1 MQIETV
7 QTTSRPMLYIT
18 RAATMA
24 PQDIAAVMQEAF
36 GAIGAFIAR
45 TQVRPVGPP
54 LAIYRDW
61 DETTQKMQIDLGFPV
76 APGDTARA
84 DGEVKVGETPRGAAL
99 MAVHKGSYATL
110 RDTYRAIEDHI
121 RQARLPMPPMAWE
134 VYVGDPAST
143 PEEELLTEIYMPLT

>member
-1 MQIETV
+1 MQIQTV
-7 QTTSRPMLYIT
+7 EVASRPMLYIT

-54 LAIYRDW
+54 LAIYRNW

-99 MAVHKGSYATL
+99 
-110 RDTYRAIEDHI
+110 RDTYRLLEDHI

-134 VYVGDPAST
+134 VYVGDPANT